1 MQEVVKAVYEQG
13 QQGSKYTDPEAMD
26 QLQRRPTREMTD
38 SQPNVSRRFL
48 PARRYASAGTS
59 YDPVSVSVSVSI
71 TTRCSIKMTE
81 RTNLLDLFSYMA
93 ASVFNKLT
101 YLLTEASFDQSDA
114 RPLQFIAEVVKLG
127 LQQDFV
133 ARVN

>member
-1 MQEVVKAVYEQG
+1 MSRANKAQKSTY
-13 QQGSKYTDPEAMD
+13 SDPETMD
-26 QLQRRPTREMTD
+26 QLQRRPTRQLTD

-59 YDPVSVSVSVSI
+59 YDPVSVSVSI

-114 RPLQFIAEVVKLG
+114 RPLQFIAEVVKFG

>member
-1 MQEVVKAVYEQG
+1 
-13 QQGSKYTDPEAMD
+13 
-26 QLQRRPTREMTD
+26 
-38 SQPNVSRRFL
+38 
-48 PARRYASAGTS
+48 
-59 YDPVSVSVSVSI
+59 
-71 TTRCSIKMTE
+71 MTE